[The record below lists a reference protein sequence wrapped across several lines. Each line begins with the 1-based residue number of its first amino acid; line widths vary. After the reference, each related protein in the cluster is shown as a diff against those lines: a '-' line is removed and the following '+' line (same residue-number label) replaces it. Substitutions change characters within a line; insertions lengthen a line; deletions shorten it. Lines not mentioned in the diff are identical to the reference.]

1 MACIAALLCG
11 TAAQLQGAALVKM
24 LRARDS
30 EWFVRKGTPGQH
42 PVLFCG
48 VRKVAIQVLEYKR
61 APPPPSSPSPPPPP
75 RLPPRPPL
83 PSPATHTHVR
93 AAVGFRRVH
102 SDAELA
108 SLLSDKNVLR
118 SMLVR
123 DPFHRFL
130 SFYRNKI
137 QMVEIKNNKAPP
149 DPCSARRPCP
159 PLMRVTLAT
168 CHRSSR

>member
-1 MACIAALLCG
+1 MVRSQGHTGPAPGALLRRTQGRDPGARVQTCAASTFVPISAST
-11 TAAQLQGAALVKM
+11 TALASAPAL
-24 LRARDS
+24 A
-30 EWFVRKGTPGQH
+30 FTGH
-42 PVLFCG
+42 
-48 VRKVAIQVLEYKR
+48 
-61 APPPPSSPSPPPPP
+61 
-75 RLPPRPPL
+75 
-83 PSPATHTHVR
+83 THTHVR

-102 SDAELA
+102 NDAELA

-149 DPCSARRPCP
+149 DPCSARRPSP

>member
-83 PSPATHTHVR
+83 PSPATHTHTCAR
-93 AAVGFRRVH
+93 QSDSAACI
-102 SDAELA
+102 
-108 SLLSDKNVLR
+108 
-118 SMLVR
+118 MT
-123 DPFHRFL
+123 P
-130 SFYRNKI
+130 
-137 QMVEIKNNKAPP
+137 
-149 DPCSARRPCP
+149 
-159 PLMRVTLAT
+159 
-168 CHRSSR
+168 SSRRCCLTRTCYAACSCAIRSTDSSRSTGTRYRWSRLRTTRRRQTRAQHAARPHP